1 MHILDILL
9 CRLGYFVEE
18 AEAHLTMK
26 TTLFSQKSTNLQCYL
41 TLVMFLFDRNDAFL
55 NTCLSRSVYVA
66 STKMEKSATK
76 YFSILKVPS
85 LLKKIV
91 MKTMSKIKNAITIYT
106 FGGG

>member
-26 TTLFSQKSTNLQCYL
+26 MTLLSQKSTKSTVLSDFSN
-41 TLVMFLFDRNDAFL
+41 VLFDRNDAFL
-55 NTCLSRSVYVA
+55 NTCLSVYVA

-76 YFSILKVPS
+76 YFLILKAPS

-91 MKTMSKIKNAITIYT
+91 MKTMSRIKNAITIYT
-106 FGGG
+106 FGEG